1 MITLNTY
8 ADFEELLDL
17 IHELTIEQGLTDEAA
32 FVAACAELPAL
43 LELPASTRYA
53 PARVVLFDDDGL
65 PARLGAW

>member
-17 IHELTIEQGLTDEAA
+17 IHELTSEHGLTDEAA

-43 LELPASTRYA
+43 LELPVSTRYA
-53 PARVVLFDDDGL
+53 PARVVLFDDDGR

>member
-17 IHELTIEQGLTDEAA
+17 MHELTIEQGLTDEQA

-65 PARLGAW
+65 PARLAVW